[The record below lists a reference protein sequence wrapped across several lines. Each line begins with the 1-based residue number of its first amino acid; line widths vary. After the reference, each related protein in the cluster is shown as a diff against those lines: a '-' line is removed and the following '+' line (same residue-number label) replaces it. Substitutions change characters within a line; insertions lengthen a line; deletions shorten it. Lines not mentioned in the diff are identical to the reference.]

1 MLLLSTTQ
9 KYVFIIVAILAVVL
23 IACIIATVVLIK
35 KKNKGHVKVDEE
47 FMQNIMAWL
56 GGKEN
61 IASASVDNARL
72 KVEVRNLDMVEAD
85 KLHTLSEKG
94 VFITG
99 NNVKLLF
106 KYDSKLIEKEI
117 SKRL

>member
-1 MLLLSTTQ
+1 MLLLSTNI
-9 KYVFIIVAILAVVL
+9 KYIIIISIVALVL
-23 IACIIATVVLIK
+23 ILVGIILTICLK
-35 KKNKGHVKVDEE
+35 KKNKDHVKVDQE
-47 FMQNIMAWL
+47 FINNIILWL
-56 GGKEN
+56 GSKEN
-61 IASASVDNARL
+61 IKSVSVDNARL
-72 KVEVRNLDMVEAD
+72 KVLVDDLEKVEAD